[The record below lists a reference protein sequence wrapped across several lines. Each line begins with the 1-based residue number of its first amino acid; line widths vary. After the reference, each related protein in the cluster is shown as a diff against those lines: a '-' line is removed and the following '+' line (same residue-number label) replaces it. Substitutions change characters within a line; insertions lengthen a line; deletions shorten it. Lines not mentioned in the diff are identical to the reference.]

1 MKKELKKILFYT
13 VAVCGVSVLST
24 GCGTGF
30 PNGLVYTEITLPVCA
45 TADPTVQD
53 YNVGKASCTKWFG
66 IIATGDASIGTA
78 KKNGTAGPISRVQRI
93 EYHAIDICGC
103 GKYTT
108 IVYGEKAVK

>member
-1 MKKELKKILFYT
+1 MKAELKKMLYAAST
-13 VAVCGVSVLST
+13 AVTALLT

-30 PNGLVYTEITLPVCA
+30 PNGLVYTEVTLPIC
-45 TADPTVQD
+45 TSDDPSIQD

-78 KKNGTAGPISRVQRI
+78 KKNGIAGPISRIQRI
-93 EYHAIDICGC
+93 EYHAVDIMGC

>member
-1 MKKELKKILFYT
+1 MKSRVTMVLLYAAAVVG
-13 VAVCGVSVLST
+13 VAIMLT

-45 TADPTVQD
+45 TADPSIQD